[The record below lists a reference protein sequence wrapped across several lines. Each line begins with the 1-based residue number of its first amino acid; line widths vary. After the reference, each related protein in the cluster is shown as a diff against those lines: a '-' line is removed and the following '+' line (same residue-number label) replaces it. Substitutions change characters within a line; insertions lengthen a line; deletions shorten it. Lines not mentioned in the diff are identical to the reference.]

1 LRIAINFN
9 SYKATGSSIT
19 SFITTSG
26 MHSHELKGVPPK
38 EERIAQRLREAE
50 ELRKVAEENKKHQL
64 QQTEE
69 RNFTWT
75 AFSII

>member
-1 LRIAINFN
+1 
-9 SYKATGSSIT
+9 
-19 SFITTSG
+19 